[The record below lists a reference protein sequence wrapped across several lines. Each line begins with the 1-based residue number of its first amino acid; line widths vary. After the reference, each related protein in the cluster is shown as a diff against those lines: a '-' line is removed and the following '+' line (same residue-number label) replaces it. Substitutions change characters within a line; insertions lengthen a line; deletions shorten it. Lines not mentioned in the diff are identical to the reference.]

1 MTEAVVADFERS
13 TGPWEIEWITL
24 PQIVSMFFNC
34 AGCDVLMKIQ
44 CTLSHACLEQT
55 RYLLEGLEVDEAGM
69 KKNLESTKGAVVS
82 EAVMM
87 GLGKTIGR
95 QGTSGL
101 TLQEMCVVTD
111 DE

>member
-1 MTEAVVADFERS
+1 
-13 TGPWEIEWITL
+13 
-24 PQIVSMFFNC
+24 
-34 AGCDVLMKIQ
+34 VLIGKQ

-95 QGTSGL
+95 QGTCYPTLEALRVVANNDRCSG
-101 TLQEMCVVTD
+101 T
-111 DE
+111 

>member
-1 MTEAVVADFERS
+1 MDYFAADCKYD
-13 TGPWEIEWITL
+13 L
-24 PQIVSMFFNC
+24 VNC
-34 AGCDVLMKIQ
+34 AGCDVLIEIQ
-44 CTLSHACLEQT
+44 CTLSHACLEHT

-95 QGTSGL
+95 QGV
-101 TLQEMCVVTD
+101 C
-111 DE
+111 

>member
-1 MTEAVVADFERS
+1 MRHTDLWF
-13 TGPWEIEWITL
+13 T
-24 PQIVSMFFNC
+24 
-34 AGCDVLMKIQ
+34 IQ

-95 QGTSGL
+95 QGMPYPFQEFLRSIANHRRRSGARSGL
-101 TLQEMCVVTD
+101 
-111 DE
+111 